1 MSWKVERGRK
11 EKVGWR
17 KDLLLRAMKV
27 VKGGG
32 GMAERGGTRSNAR
45 DL

>member
-1 MSWKVERGRK
+1 MSLKVEKRGK

-17 KDLLLRAMKV
+17 KDLLLIVMRV